1 MQEINE
7 IKNLENQEN
16 LDNIPNPDKKF
27 RRANDAVQYQVFV
40 SILKAYDKTLNLL
53 KYTLLVMIVA
63 IIFVYNSFSN
73 DTTREDYQIRMIN
86 DIILKLDDLE
96 KIQSGSNSPPVDKAK
111 ILERILDVS
120 HNTKQCGACH
130 NSNNVIKIYTSW
142 SYNDFKNYMRGIK
155 RIPQNTIMPN
165 YTKSELSDLDIEKMY
180 EILKDGR

>member
-1 MQEINE
+1 MNKDSPEINE
-7 IKNLENQEN
+7 IPDLENQN
-16 LDNIPNPDKKF
+16 FNKKF
-27 RRANDAVQYQVFV
+27 RRTNDAVQYQVFV
-40 SILKAYDKTLNLL
+40 SILKAYEKTINLL
-53 KYTLLVMIVA
+53 KYTLIIIVIA

-96 KIQSGSNSPPVDKAK
+96 KIQSGSNSSPVDKAK

-130 NSNNVIKIYTSW
+130 NSNNVIKIYASW
-142 SYNDFKNYMRGIK
+142 NYNDFKNYMRGIK

>member
-1 MQEINE
+1 MHEINE

-27 RRANDAVQYQVFV
+27 RRANDDVQYQVFV

-53 KYTLLVMIVA
+53 KYTLLVMIVV
-63 IIFVYNSFSN
+63 IIFVYISFSN
-73 DTTREDYQIRMIN
+73 DTTKEDYQIRMIN
-86 DIILKLDDLE
+86 DIILKVDDLK
-96 KIQSGSNSPPVDKAK
+96 KIQSGLNLPPVDKSK

-130 NSNNVIKIYTSW
+130 NSNNVIKIYASW
-142 SYNDFKNYMRGIK
+142 NFNDFKNYMRGIK
-155 RIPQNTIMPN
+155 RIPHNNIMPN
-165 YTKSELSDLDIEKMY
+165 YTSAELPDLDIEKMY

>member
-16 LDNIPNPDKKF
+16 LDNIPNPAKKF
-27 RRANDAVQYQVFV
+27 RRTNDAVQYQVFV

-53 KYTLLVMIVA
+53 KYTLLVMIVV

-86 DIILKLDDLE
+86 DIILKVDDLK
-96 KIQSGSNSPPVDKAK
+96 KIQSGLNLPPVDKSK

-130 NSNNVIKIYTSW
+130 NSNNVIKIYASW
-142 SYNDFKNYMRGIK
+142 NYNDFKNYMRGIN
-155 RIPQNTIMPN
+155 RIPQNNIMPN
-165 YTKSELSDLDIEKMY
+165 YTNSELSDLDIEKMY

>member
-16 LDNIPNPDKKF
+16 LDNIPYPDKKF

-86 DIILKLDDLE
+86 DIILKLDDLK

-130 NSNNVIKIYTSW
+130 NSSNVIKIYASW
-142 SYNDFKNYMRGIK
+142 NYNDFENYMRGIK
-155 RIPQNTIMPN
+155 RIPQNDIMPK
-165 YTKSELSDLDIEKMY
+165 YTNSELSDLDIEKMY
-180 EILKDGR
+180 EILKDGK

>member
-1 MQEINE
+1 MNKDSPEINE
-7 IKNLENQEN
+7 IPDLENQN
-16 LDNIPNPDKKF
+16 FDKKF
-27 RRANDAVQYQVFV
+27 RRTNDAVQYQVFV
-40 SILKAYDKTLNLL
+40 SILKAYEKTINLL

-86 DIILKLDDLE
+86 DIILKLDDLK
-96 KIQSGSNSPPVDKAK
+96 KIQSGLNSSPVDKSK

-142 SYNDFKNYMRGIK
+142 NYNDFKNYMRGIK
-155 RIPQNTIMPN
+155 RIPQNNIMPN
-165 YTKSELSDLDIEKMY
+165 YTSSELSDLDIEKMY

>member
-16 LDNIPNPDKKF
+16 LDNIPYPDKKF

-53 KYTLLVMIVA
+53 KYTLIIIAIA

-73 DTTREDYQIRMIN
+73 DTTREDYQKLLLN
-86 DIILKLDDLE
+86 DIILKLDDL
-96 KIQSGSNSPPVDKAK
+96 KKNQIGTNTNQIDKTK
-111 ILERILDVS
+111 LLERIINIS

-130 NSNNVIKIYTSW
+130 NSNNVIKIYASW
-142 SYNDFKNYMRGIK
+142 NYNDFKNYMRGIK
-155 RIPQNTIMPN
+155 RIPQNDIMPK
-165 YTKSELSDLDIEKMY
+165 YTNSELSDLDIEKMY

>member
-63 IIFVYNSFSN
+63 IIFVYNSF
-73 DTTREDYQIRMIN
+73 
-86 DIILKLDDLE
+86 
-96 KIQSGSNSPPVDKAK
+96 
-111 ILERILDVS
+111 
-120 HNTKQCGACH
+120 
-130 NSNNVIKIYTSW
+130 
-142 SYNDFKNYMRGIK
+142 
-155 RIPQNTIMPN
+155 
-165 YTKSELSDLDIEKMY
+165 
-180 EILKDGR
+180 